1 MTTIGETASLPPTG
15 VALGRRQRAIV
26 TPEGVPLVVELAD
39 RGSRAAAFILDLVF
53 IILIMVAGL
62 VVLLFTAEVLR
73 IWALVIGIL
82 GFFLL
87 RIFYFPITE
96 LTGRGATWG
105 KRILGL
111 KVIDRHGGPLK
122 PEAIVVRNL
131 MREVEVFLPL
141 TALAVPSLTGF
152 EALEQILMLGWV
164 GLFTLMPLFNRD
176 GLRVG
181 DLVAGTLVIAAPK
194 AALLPDLTLRARS
207 SLPSTHAPAVPE
219 SPYRFTPAQLGHYG
233 VYELQTL
240 EAVLRR
246 VEAGSL
252 AGRQEIARRIRAKI
266 GWPDSDQAMPETRSL
281 DATAFLQAFYA
292 AQRAHLERR
301 MLFGHR
307 RKDKHDRS
315 GHDQSDAAPKGRR

>member
-1 MTTIGETASLPPTG
+1 MTTVGEIAALPL
-15 VALGRRQRAIV
+15 ARRQRAIV

-39 RGSRAAAFILDLVF
+39 RGSRAAAFILDLIF
-53 IILIMVAGL
+53 IILIMVVGVL
-62 VVLLFTAEVLR
+62 VLVFTAEVLR
-73 IWALVIGIL
+73 VWGFVIGIL

-96 LTGRGATWG
+96 LAWRGATPG

-131 MREVEVFLPL
+131 MREVEVFMPL
-141 TALAVPSLTGF
+141 TALIVPSLTGF
-152 EALEQILMLGWV
+152 ETLAQVLMLCWV

-194 AALLPDLTLRARS
+194 ATLLPDLTQRAPRQIPGVTNVP
-207 SLPSTHAPAVPE
+207 LTQGRAPDA
-219 SPYRFTPAQLGHYG
+219 SPYQFTPAQLGHYG
-233 VYELQTL
+233 IYELQTL

-246 VEAGSL
+246 AEAGSL
-252 AGRQEIARRIRAKI
+252 AGRHEIARRIRAKI
-266 GWPDSDQAMPETRSL
+266 GWPDPSQVAAETQFF
-281 DATAFLQAFYA
+281 DATAFLESFYA
-292 AQRAHLERR
+292 AQRAQLERR

-307 RKDKHDRS
+307 RKDKHDKTP
-315 GHDQSDAAPKGRR
+315 AAPQHRR